1 MGKVSILCVDDERL
15 ILDLTVSLCR
25 ELPQSPEAAGFTKA
39 ADALAYLR
47 THPADIALLDINM
60 PVMDGITLA
69 MRIKECSPDT
79 AIIFLT
85 GYSQYA
91 VDAFRLHASGYL
103 LKPVSP
109 EQLRIETDYALSH
122 RRQAAPPR
130 RASHVQART
139 FGEFEL
145 LVDGSPVL
153 FSRATAKELLAYL
166 VERQGSAVTRKDV
179 FSAIWRDRPYDR
191 AMQKQLDV
199 TIRSLRDTL
208 QEYGIQDLFELKR
221 GMLRICPEMLDCD
234 LYRLFRGDVDT
245 INAYRGEYM
254 RGYPWARIADAYL
267 EHAGDR
273 KMADPW

>member
-1 MGKVSILCVDDERL
+1 MNTDILIRSSRRLVLVVEDEAINREILGMILSEQYEVLNAENGEIALSRL
-15 ILDLTVSLCR
+15 R
-25 ELPQSPEAAGFTKA
+25 EYGERISMV
-39 ADALAYLR
+39 
-47 THPADIALLDINM
+47 LLDINM

-208 QEYGIQDLFELKR
+208 QEYGIQDLLCLE
-221 GMLRICPEMLDCD
+221 
-234 LYRLFRGDVDT
+234 
-245 INAYRGEYM
+245 
-254 RGYPWARIADAYL
+254 WDA
-267 EHAGDR
+267 
-273 KMADPW
+273 